1 MDYYFTICT
10 KRNQKMH
17 GCRHWE
23 EMFRLDEKR
32 TVIRCRD
39 KNTNKLL
46 GQLAI
51 ELNEEEAWI
60 FFLSVN
66 PKFRGNGIGTEL
78 VGKAENFI
86 RKRNI
91 EKILLR
97 PQKEFEARLVPWYES
112 LGYKKLYRDKT
123 CRNEWIM
130 EKDIQ

>member
-1 MDYYFTICT
+1 
-10 KRNQKMH
+10 MH